1 MPGALTKKIMSAPGP
16 KLKMWNLE
24 IIAGNMCFY
33 WKYISEHKQKRLYT
47 PPFYGY
53 QIIVFMTKDFWLRA
67 DFVIYNEHI
76 L

>member
-1 MPGALTKKIMSAPGP
+1 MLDWTSRMPGAQTKNIMSAPGP
-16 KLKMWNLE
+16 KLKM
-24 IIAGNMCFY
+24 Y
-33 WKYISEHKQKRLYT
+33 KRLYT